1 MKLVDILNEVEQN
14 EVVTEVVTPQV
25 DEIGKFFVVTKPI
38 GKMDD
43 VDDLIKELTIT
54 ELMSLSIEAKD
65 ILGIFKDKLGA
76 KRAGSG
82 APGPR
87 SCDYWDHGRVTWR
100 KGEYLACSRSSVRTA
115 SDIVNPFSTEGSGRS
130 PSIG

>member
-43 VDDLIKELTIT
+43 VDNLIKELTIT

-76 KRAGSG
+76 KRAGSE
-82 APGPR
+82 AINEYASSLEEMMAAVESFR
-87 SCDYWDHGRVTWR
+87 SA
-100 KGEYLACSRSSVRTA
+100 KI
-115 SDIVNPFSTEGSGRS
+115 DIEEKKR
-130 PSIG
+130 IAKEKILKLKK

>member
-25 DEIGKFFVVTKPI
+25 DEIGKFFIVTKPI

-43 VDDLIKELTIT
+43 VDDLVKELTIT
-54 ELMSLSIEAKD
+54 ELMSLSIESKD

-76 KRAGSG
+76 KRAGSE
-82 APGPR
+82 AINEYASSLEEMMDAVESFR
-87 SCDYWDHGRVTWR
+87 SA
-100 KGEYLACSRSSVRTA
+100 KI
-115 SDIVNPFSTEGSGRS
+115 DIEEKKR
-130 PSIG
+130 IAKEKIQKLKQ

>member
-54 ELMSLSIEAKD
+54 ELMSLSIEAKY

-76 KRAGSG
+76 KRAGSESLKEYESSLEEMM
-82 APGPR
+82 AAVESFR
-87 SCDYWDHGRVTWR
+87 SA
-100 KGEYLACSRSSVRTA
+100 KI
-115 SDIVNPFSTEGSGRS
+115 DIEEKKR
-130 PSIG
+130 IAKEKIQKLKQ

>member
-25 DEIGKFFVVTKPI
+25 DEIGRFFVVTKPI

-76 KRAGSG
+76 KRAGSESLKEYESSLEEMM
-82 APGPR
+82 AAVESFR
-87 SCDYWDHGRVTWR
+87 SA
-100 KGEYLACSRSSVRTA
+100 KI
-115 SDIVNPFSTEGSGRS
+115 DIEEKKR
-130 PSIG
+130 IAKEKIQKLKQ

>member
-1 MKLVDILNEVEQN
+1 MKLIDILNEVEQN

-76 KRAGSG
+76 KRAGSESLKEYESSLEEMM
-82 APGPR
+82 AAVESFR
-87 SCDYWDHGRVTWR
+87 SA
-100 KGEYLACSRSSVRTA
+100 KI
-115 SDIVNPFSTEGSGRS
+115 DIEEKKR
-130 PSIG
+130 IAKEKIQKLKQ

>member
-76 KRAGSG
+76 KRAGSESLKEYESSLEEMM
-82 APGPR
+82 AAVESFR
-87 SCDYWDHGRVTWR
+87 SA
-100 KGEYLACSRSSVRTA
+100 KI
-115 SDIVNPFSTEGSGRS
+115 DIEEKKR
-130 PSIG
+130 IAKEKIQKLKQ

>member
-1 MKLVDILNEVEQN
+1 MKLIDILNEVEQN
-14 EVVTEVVTPQV
+14 ELPVEAVTEVVTPQV

-76 KRAGSG
+76 KRAGSESLKEYESSLEEMM
-82 APGPR
+82 AAVESFR
-87 SCDYWDHGRVTWR
+87 SA
-100 KGEYLACSRSSVRTA
+100 KI
-115 SDIVNPFSTEGSGRS
+115 DIEEKKR
-130 PSIG
+130 IAKEKIQKLKQ

>member
-43 VDDLIKELTIT
+43 VDNLIKELTIT

-76 KRAGSG
+76 KRAGSE
-82 APGPR
+82 AINEYASSLEEMMAAVESFR
-87 SCDYWDHGRVTWR
+87 SA
-100 KGEYLACSRSSVRTA
+100 KI
-115 SDIVNPFSTEGSGRS
+115 DIEEKKR
-130 PSIG
+130 IAKEKIQKLKQ

>member
-1 MKLVDILNEVEQN
+1 MMKLIDILNEVEQN
-14 EVVTEVVTPQV
+14 ELPVEAVTEVVTPQV

-43 VDDLIKELTIT
+43 VDDLVKELTIT

-76 KRAGSG
+76 KRAGSEALNEYG
-82 APGPR
+82 ATLKEMEDAME
-87 SCDYWDHGRVTWR
+87 DYRGA
-100 KGEYLACSRSSVRTA
+100 KK
-115 SDIVNPFSTEGSGRS
+115 DIEEKKR
-130 PSIG
+130 IAKEKIQKLKQ

>member
-76 KRAGSG
+76 KRAGSESLKEYESSLEEMM
-82 APGPR
+82 AAVESFR
-87 SCDYWDHGRVTWR
+87 SA
-100 KGEYLACSRSSVRTA
+100 KI
-115 SDIVNPFSTEGSGRS
+115 DIEEQKR
-130 PSIG
+130 IAKEKIQKLKQ

>member
-76 KRAGSG
+76 KRAGSESLKEYESSLEEMM
-82 APGPR
+82 AAVESFR
-87 SCDYWDHGRVTWR
+87 SA
-100 KGEYLACSRSSVRTA
+100 KI
-115 SDIVNPFSTEGSGRS
+115 DIEEKKRIAKEKIQKLKLLLFINWN
-130 PSIG
+130 

>member
-43 VDDLIKELTIT
+43 VDNLIKELTIT

-76 KRAGSG
+76 KRAGSESLKEYESSLEEMM
-82 APGPR
+82 AAVESFR
-87 SCDYWDHGRVTWR
+87 SA
-100 KGEYLACSRSSVRTA
+100 KI
-115 SDIVNPFSTEGSGRS
+115 DIEEKKR
-130 PSIG
+130 IAKEKIQKLKQ

>member
-14 EVVTEVVTPQV
+14 EVFTEVVTPQV

-76 KRAGSG
+76 KRAGSESLKEYESSLEEMM
-82 APGPR
+82 AAVESFR
-87 SCDYWDHGRVTWR
+87 SA
-100 KGEYLACSRSSVRTA
+100 KI
-115 SDIVNPFSTEGSGRS
+115 DIEEKKR
-130 PSIG
+130 IAKEKIQKLKQ